1 MKDSRLENLAAGRDL
16 FLLTSRLLSKEI
28 DQPLYRALL
37 TADPEGTPAKHRL
50 IDEQTRAMD
59 EPDAL
64 RLLSVEFCR
73 LFVGPYPAC
82 LPYASIHRGEPLVG
96 GRADHGIRDFMTR
109 HRLQAAPPDRHTL
122 LAHDHLG
129 VGLALLHHLLR
140 DWQKDVSATCQ
151 EQKNRHAVRELL
163 EDHLLPWAPSYL
175 QDLHGAALHAP
186 YGIVAQLTG
195 RLLADE
201 QGMTAIR

>member
-1 MKDSRLENLAAGRDL
+1 MNDSRLETLATGRDL

-37 TADPEGTPAKHRL
+37 TADPEGTPAEDRL
-50 IDEQTRAMD
+50 IDEQTGAMD

-64 RLLSVEFCR
+64 RTLSVEFCR

-82 LPYASIHRGEPLVG
+82 PPYASIHRGEPLVG
-96 GRADHGIRDFMTR
+96 GRADHAIRDFMTR
-109 HRLQAAPPDRHTL
+109 HRLQAEPPGGHTL
-122 LAHDHLG
+122 LAYDHLG

-140 DWQKDVSATCQ
+140 DWERGVSAACP
-151 EQKNRHAVRELL
+151 EDEDRHAVRELL

-175 QDLHGAALHAP
+175 HDLHGAALHAP

-201 QGMTAIR
+201 WSMTAIR